1 MKALLL
7 ENIHQIA
14 VDTLR
19 ERGYEVELRSGALGE
34 DELISALDGVDLLGI
49 RSGTHVTQR
58 VIASAPQLATVGCFC
73 IGTNQV
79 DLTAAAHAGLPV
91 FNAPFSNTR
100 SVVELVM
107 GEIIVLA
114 RRLTEKNRLMHA
126 GIWDKS
132 AAGAHEVRGRT
143 LGIVGYGN
151 IGSQLS
157 VLAESFGMRVV
168 FYDLADKLALGNAR
182 RCTSLE
188 ELLSISDTVTLHVD
202 GRSSNAG
209 FFGAEHFAQ
218 MKPRAMFLNLSR
230 GFVVD
235 EQALVENLQSGHVS
249 GAALDVFQ
257 KEPRTAGDP
266 FVSPLQNVPN
276 MILTPH
282 IGGSTQEAQEDI
294 GRYVAAKLGDYVES
308 GATGMCVNLPS
319 VNTEAPQGVRVL
331 HLHRNVPGVLARLNQ
346 TFADHGA
353 NITYQSL
360 ATRGEYGYVVTDLA
374 NLTGA
379 LAEEL
384 SAMPETVHVRVLDQH

>member
-7 ENIHQIA
+7 ENIHPIA
-14 VDTLR
+14 VETLR

-34 DELISALDGVDLLGI
+34 DELISALEGVDLLGI
-49 RSGTHVTQR
+49 RSGTHVSQR
-58 VIASAPQLATVGCFC
+58 VIAGAPQLATVGCFC

-79 DLTAAAHAGLPV
+79 DLTAAAHSGLPV
-91 FNAPFSNTR
+91 FNAPYSNTR

-126 GIWDKS
+126 GVWDKS

-168 FYDLADKLALGNAR
+168 FFDVADKLALGNAR
-182 RCTSLE
+182 RCTGLE
-188 ELLSISDTVTLHVD
+188 ELLAISDTVTLHVD
-202 GRSSNAG
+202 GRATNAG

-235 EQALVENLQSGHVS
+235 EQALVDNLQSGHIS

-276 MILTPH
+276 VILTPH

-294 GRYVAAKLGDYVES
+294 GRYVAAKLGDYVQS
-308 GATGMCVNLPS
+308 GATGMCVNLPG
-319 VNTEAPQGVRVL
+319 VTTEAAQGVRVL

-379 LAEEL
+379 LADEL
-384 SAMPETVHVRVLDQH
+384 SAMPETVRVRVLDQG